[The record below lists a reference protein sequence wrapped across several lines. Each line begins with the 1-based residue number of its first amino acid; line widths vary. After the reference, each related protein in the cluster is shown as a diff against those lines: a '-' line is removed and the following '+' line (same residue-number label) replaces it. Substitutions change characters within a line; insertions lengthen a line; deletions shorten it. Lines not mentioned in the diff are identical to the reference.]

1 VTETVNELAQ
11 RQILAAAEQAL
22 RRADAYGVVPTPLG
36 AVGESAGVE
45 AVVDISELP
54 TDVVPKRSRLRK
66 WLGAYLFRAETAFV
80 DLSQPR
86 GRARFIEAHE
96 IGHRVVPW
104 HRGAYVDDEQTLFR
118 DTELMLELEANLAA
132 AHLIFQ
138 GRPFFERALDYPLSL
153 RTPLLLAD
161 EFDASLHATIRYYVE
176 QHVEPVA
183 VLICGKHRRLD
194 GTVPIFVAVESAAF
208 RQRFGPI
215 GSRFPSGAVPL
226 DDTGP
231 LGPLV
236 AASRLAVEPPQTEVV
251 LRELSGT
258 PKRFVAESF
267 FNRRCHFV
275 TFAPLTRLRSG
286 RRVKVV
292 AGQGGAA

>member
-1 VTETVNELAQ
+1 MTEVVNELAQ
-11 RQILAAAEQAL
+11 RQILAAAEQTL
-22 RRADAYGVVPTPLG
+22 KRADTYGVVPTPLA
-36 AVGESAGVE
+36 AVGKAAGVE
-45 AVVDISELP
+45 AVVDISQLP
-54 TDVVPKRSRLRK
+54 TEVVPRRSRLRK
-66 WLGAYLFRAETAFV
+66 WLGAYFFRAETAFV

-104 HRGAYVDDEQTLFR
+104 HRGAYVDDEQTLFS

-176 QHVEPVA
+176 HHVEPIA
-183 VLICGKHRRLD
+183 VLIVGKYRRLD
-194 GTVPIFVAVESAAF
+194 ETVPIFVAVESAAF
-208 RQRFGPI
+208 RQRFGTI
-215 GSRFPSGAVPL
+215 GSRFPSGLLPL
-226 DDTGP
+226 DDGRP

-236 AASRLAVEPPQTEVV
+236 AQSRLAVEPPQIDVV
-251 LRELSGT
+251 LRELTGE
-258 PKRFVAESF
+258 PKSFVAESF
-267 FNRRCHFV
+267 FNTRCYFV
-275 TFAPLTRLRSG
+275 TFALATRLKSG
-286 RRVKVV
+286 RRVKVM
-292 AGQGGAA
+292 AG

>member
-1 VTETVNELAQ
+1 MTETVNELAQ
-11 RQILAAAEQAL
+11 RQILAASEQTL
-22 RRADAYGVVPTPLG
+22 RRADAYGVIPTPLDVVGEAAGVG
-36 AVGESAGVE
+36 AVI
-45 AVVDISELP
+45 DISQLP
-54 TDVVPKRSRLRK
+54 TDVAPTRSRVRK
-66 WLGAYLFRAETAFV
+66 WLGAYLYRAETAFV

-104 HRGAYVDDEQTLFR
+104 HRGAYVDDERTLFR

-176 QHVEPVA
+176 QHVEPIA
-183 VLICGKHRRLD
+183 VLILGKHRRLD
-194 GTVPIFVAVESAAF
+194 GTVPIFIAVESAAF
-208 RQRFGPI
+208 RQRFGSI
-215 GSRFPSGAVPL
+215 AGRFTTASVPA
-226 DDTGP
+226 DETKP

-236 AASRLAVEPPQTEVV
+236 AASRLAVEPPATEIV
-251 LRELSGT
+251 LRDLAGAA
-258 PKRFVAESF
+258 KRFVAESF
-267 FNRRCHFV
+267 FNTRCHFV
-275 TFAPLTRLRSG
+275 TFAPATRLKRG
-286 RRVKVV
+286 RRIKVA
-292 AGQGGAA
+292 AG